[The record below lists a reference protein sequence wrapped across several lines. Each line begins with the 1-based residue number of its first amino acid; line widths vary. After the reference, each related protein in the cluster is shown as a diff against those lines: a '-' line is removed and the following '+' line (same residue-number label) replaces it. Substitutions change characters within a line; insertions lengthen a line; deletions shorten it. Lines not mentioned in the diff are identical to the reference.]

1 MLVFSKKKM
10 MERLTNEG
18 RAEEVTPD
26 LEAIMDALDGKEAI
40 ASCWRRVVYNES
52 VYYVRID
59 EGTGEYVNEND
70 CISFTEW
77 KKEH

>member
-10 MERLTNEG
+10 MERLANEG

-40 ASCWRRVVYNES
+40 ASCWRRVVYNEP
-52 VYYVRID
+52 VYYVRMG
-59 EGTGEYVNEND
+59 EKTGEYVNEND
-70 CISFTEW
+70 CIPLAEWETE
-77 KKEH
+77 H